1 MPPGP
6 TPDSPLLR
14 RLTSPASPRDAAC
27 LSRVASLGGILRRPE
42 AAAVSP
48 CRHPPPTAWMVRR
61 LRLDSIG
68 RETKWMVR
76 QREEIRKR
84 RKKEK
89 KRKGKKKGEKGNKKE
104 IFYLF
109 LEITIHKFYFAYYYY
124 IMKNR
129 I

>member
-1 MPPGP
+1 
-6 TPDSPLLR
+6 
-14 RLTSPASPRDAAC
+14 
-27 LSRVASLGGILRRPE
+27 
-42 AAAVSP
+42 
-48 CRHPPPTAWMVRR
+48 
-61 LRLDSIG
+61 
-68 RETKWMVR
+68 MVR

-124 IMKNR
+124 IMKNK